1 MVACENTYSVLI
13 VSSSKTVESSLSELL
28 DVRTFRPIVTASS
41 GSEARRLLI
50 LKNYDLVVINSPLS
64 DEFGSDLALQMVENA
79 SLGVILLVKS
89 ESFEDMCNKVE
100 DYGVLTVAKPISR
113 QFFYQITKL
122 LIAVGQKCHHFENE
136 NKKLQVKMEEVR
148 LVSRAKCVLIQY
160 LNMNEAQAHKYIE
173 RQAMDMRISK
183 KSVAEN
189 ILNTYCN

>member
-13 VSSSKTVESSLSELL
+13 VSSSKTVESTLSELL
-28 DVRTFRPIVTASS
+28 DARTFRPIFTASS

-50 LKNYDLVVINSPLS
+50 SNSYDLVIINSTLS
-64 DEFGSDLALQMVENA
+64 DEFGYDLALQVVENA

-89 ESFEDMCNKVE
+89 ESFDDMCNKVE
-100 DYGVLTVAKPISR
+100 DGGVLTVAKPISR

-122 LIAVGQKCHHFENE
+122 LIAVGRKCHQYENE

-148 LVSRAKCVLIQY
+148 LISRSKCVLIQY

-183 KSVAEN
+183 KLVAEN